1 MHEYALT
8 QGIIETAEK
17 HAGGAR
23 VSAIA
28 LVVGG
33 ASGVS
38 SESLTMYF
46 DLLAEGT
53 ACAGARLDMEY
64 VAPLL
69 RCVACG
75 ALFERKPFMFE
86 CACGGMGYPTDTG
99 KEFYIKHIE
108 VVDIT

>member
-1 MHEYALT
+1 MHEYTLT
-8 QGIIETAEK
+8 QGINETAEK

-23 VSAIA
+23 VTAIA

-38 SESLTMYF
+38 GESLEMYF
-46 DLLAEGT
+46 DLLSDGT
-53 ACAGARLDMEY
+53 ACAGARLDMEH

-69 RCVACG
+69 QCATCG

-86 CACGGMGYPTDTG
+86 CVCGGTGHPTDTG
-99 KEFYIKHIE
+99 REFYIKHIE
-108 VVDIT
+108 VVA